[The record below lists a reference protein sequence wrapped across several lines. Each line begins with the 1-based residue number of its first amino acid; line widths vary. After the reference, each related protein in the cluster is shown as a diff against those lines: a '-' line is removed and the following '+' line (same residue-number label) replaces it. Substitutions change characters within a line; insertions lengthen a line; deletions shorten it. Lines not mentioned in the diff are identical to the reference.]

1 MKNCLGDEAALPY
14 YIWANDDCDAKSED
28 WEEAKAIC
36 LSLIAAGGKS
46 AHIVDADGVE
56 VPDDEIDAAN
66 QPPESP
72 PGGYFIMMDYET
84 SADHRKTLTEAR
96 QRGQELCDS
105 EPVPCSWSI
114 HDAAG
119 VLVEDIT
126 RTDGRTLG
134 QVMQAFNAQHLKQ
147 PR

>member
-66 QPPESP
+66 KPPESP
-72 PGGYFIMMDYET
+72 PGG
-84 SADHRKTLTEAR
+84 
-96 QRGQELCDS
+96 
-105 EPVPCSWSI
+105 
-114 HDAAG
+114 
-119 VLVEDIT
+119 
-126 RTDGRTLG
+126 
-134 QVMQAFNAQHLKQ
+134 
-147 PR
+147 